1 MKPANP
7 WRKRWAGVVVGLEA
21 KPARQARWIAPGLV
35 TALQRLALGAICAG
49 GLAFAAGQTP
59 ENPAADPPV
68 LPTSNEPITPL
79 PLTVDLDPAKV
90 RLGERLFHEVRLSR
104 THSLACATCHRLT
117 AGGADGQPRSLGSDG
132 NPLDYN
138 TPTVFNVAL
147 NFRFNWRGAFRT
159 LEAQTAALLLNPR
172 VMATD
177 WPELLATLRD
187 DPGYREAF
195 AASYPAGLEPAAVL
209 DALVT
214 FERSLLTPNAR
225 FDQYLRGR
233 PEALTAE
240 EQRGYQRFKSHGCV
254 ACHQGAN
261 VGGNLFQQLGIFQNY
276 SGHGAG
282 ATAAAPGRATLPGD
296 ARDRWVFRVPSLRN
310 VAVTAP
316 YFHDGGVPT
325 LERAVAVMARIQLG
339 RTLPDAELDLIVR
352 FLRTLTGEYQGRPLA
367 ADPAP

>member
-1 MKPANP
+1 MI
-7 WRKRWAGVVVGLEA
+7 GLEA
-21 KPARQARWIAPGLV
+21 KPVRQARRIAPGLV
-35 TALQRLALGAICAG
+35 TALQRLARGAICAG

-59 ENPAADPPV
+59 ENPAPDPSV
-68 LPTSNEPITPL
+68 LPASNEPITPL

-177 WPELLATLRD
+177 WSELLATLRD

-240 EQRGYQRFKSHGCV
+240 EQRGYQRFKSHGCA

-339 RTLPDAELDLIVR
+339 RTLPDAEIDLIVR